1 MKHQSLDQLRTVA
14 EISTRQARPAMSRRE
29 RLERWAQLLEREP
42 YRPLATF
49 YQTEYQTRDA
59 RRLMRRADS
68 PISVAFE
75 DPVLRAEGLIDDS
88 YDQAKRIF
96 GLTDEQ
102 LHDIVCY
109 CHYGATM
116 TAGTAA
122 HYVRAAMDEPKS
134 GLLVRIKAA
143 IFRLATC

>member
-1 MKHQSLDQLRTVA
+1 MKHQTLDQVRTIA
-14 EISTRQARPAMSRRE
+14 EISTDQAPAMSRRE

-59 RRLMRRADS
+59 RGLMRSAES

-75 DPVLRAEGLIDDS
+75 DPVLRAEGLVDDS
-88 YDQAKRIF
+88 YDQAKRFF
-96 GLTDEQ
+96 GLTDGQ
-102 LHDIVCY
+102 LHNIVCY

-116 TAGTAA
+116 TAAAAA
-122 HYVRAAMDEPKS
+122 HCVHAAMAEPKS
-134 GLLVRIKAA
+134 GLFAWIN
-143 IFRLATC
+143 T